1 MVSCTFYHQI
11 TKPQITS
18 GFKFLPA
25 KKSLVFF
32 FTCVLD
38 VAKMFL
44 VKIENHNNDLS
55 RIKLAEEQ
63 ERTHDQQR
71 LYSGSSLSLKPQ
83 LFGTALKIWQI
94 MI

>member
-1 MVSCTFYHQI
+1 
-11 TKPQITS
+11 
-18 GFKFLPA
+18 
-25 KKSLVFF
+25 
-32 FTCVLD
+32 
-38 VAKMFL
+38 MFL
-44 VKIENHNNDLS
+44 VKIEYHNNDLS